1 MLFLIIPLLLIIFE
15 GIFTASETGLVSI
28 ENIRVFKAKKE
39 KKKWA
44 IRVSDFLSSPE
55 SFFSTI
61 NIWENVI
68 LVLSSTLFA
77 KFFIEHFG
85 DNGVFLAT
93 VILSIYS
100 LTVGQFIPKSIALS
114 NPDKIMM
121 SLSGVIYYTKIIT
134 YPVVYLYA
142 NISKAIAR
150 IFKSDTETDSISR
163 SDIIH
168 AMGEYEKESSRLAA
182 RLFNFSKK
190 VVSEVMIPLNAVFSC
205 KKGYELEALSSKY
218 KRIYTRIPVYIKR
231 LDDIIG
237 VFNIKDYFYTDK
249 ITLRKPFFI
258 NANERCMSIFST
270 MKQKGE
276 HMAIVRD
283 DNNRVLGIVTLEDLI
298 EELVGEIRD
307 ER

>member
-44 IRVSDFLSSPE
+44 IRVSNFLSSPE

-61 NIWENVI
+61 NIWENII

-85 DNGVFLAT
+85 DNTVFLAT

-100 LTVGQFIPKSIALS
+100 LTVGQFIPKSLALS

-182 RLFNFSKK
+182 RLFNFSKR

-205 KKGYELEALSSKY
+205 KKGYESEALSNKY

>member
-44 IRVSDFLSSPE
+44 IRVSNFLSSPE

-61 NIWENVI
+61 NIWENII

-182 RLFNFSKK
+182 RLFNFSKR

-205 KKGYELEALSSKY
+205 KKGYELEALSNKH

-249 ITLRKPFFI
+249 IILRKPFFI

>member
-28 ENIRVFKAKKE
+28 ENIMVFKAKKE

-44 IRVSDFLSSPE
+44 IRVSNFLSSPE

-61 NIWENVI
+61 NIWENII

-142 NISKAIAR
+142 NISKAIAC
-150 IFKSDTETDSISR
+150 IFKSATETDSISR

-168 AMGEYEKESSRLAA
+168 AMSEYEKESSMLAA
-182 RLFNFSKK
+182 RLFNFSKR

-205 KKGYELEALSSKY
+205 KKGYELEALSNKY

-249 ITLRKPFFI
+249 IVLRKPFFI
-258 NANERCMSIFST
+258 NANERCMSIFSI

>member
-44 IRVSDFLSSPE
+44 IRVSNFLSSPE

-182 RLFNFSKK
+182 RLFNFSKR

-205 KKGYELEALSSKY
+205 KKGYELEALSNKY

-231 LDDIIG
+231 FDDIIG